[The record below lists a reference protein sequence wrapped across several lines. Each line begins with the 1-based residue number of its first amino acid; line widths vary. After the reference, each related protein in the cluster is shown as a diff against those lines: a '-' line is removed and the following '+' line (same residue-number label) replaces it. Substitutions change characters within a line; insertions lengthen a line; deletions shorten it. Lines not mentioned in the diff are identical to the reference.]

1 VAFRADANGLA
12 IFLRY
17 QMMEFCVVPAESEQ
31 PEIAL
36 PAEAMYEALLAEQ
49 APVPFEAPATLN
61 GPGGELPVAAGAASH
76 PAVPV
81 PPNAV
86 QLKGPALKLAQNMDA
101 SLGLPVAT
109 TFRDIP
115 VRTLELRRADLNAQL
130 KNAGRTEKLSFTHV
144 TAWALVQATK
154 QFPMMGTSVLKT
166 GADVFKVVPE
176 HVNLGLAVDVERKDG
191 SRGLMVPVLKHADT
205 LGFAD
210 FLAAYEGLVDKARR
224 NKLMPD
230 DFAGTTMTLTNPGG
244 LGTVASVPRLMP
256 GQGSIIAT
264 GVIGYPP
271 EFSALDPVTIK
282 QLGIAK
288 IMTMTSTYDHRVIQG
303 AESGSFLRLV
313 EQLLQG
319 DGGFYEEIAGQ
330 LGIAL
335 GENPD
340 VSARVSPTGQGG
352 TPAARAHDDVSGTA
366 SSSPDH
372 ASLAEVAAAMGL
384 VKAFR
389 THGHLAARLDPLG
402 ARPPGDPSLDP
413 ASLGLTPE
421 IMATIPADVL
431 RIGVPGATLVEALPN
446 LQQTYC
452 GSIAYEVEHLASHEK
467 RLWLREQIESG
478 AHRRALTPGDAKLV
492 LVRLTAVEGMERFLD
507 KAYLGAKR
515 FSIEGVDIM
524 VPMLDLV
531 IELAGE
537 AGVRN
542 LVLGMAHRG
551 RLNVLAHTVGRPYDV
566 ILSEFE
572 GNKGDATPDGGTGD
586 VKYHHGADG
595 GFLTASGRAVKVT
608 LLANP
613 SHLEYVDPV
622 VNGRARAEQTNRHNR
637 DAQLDATAALP
648 VAIHGDAAFPGQGV
662 VAETLNLANLAG
674 YSTGGTVH
682 LIANN
687 QIGFTTDP
695 REARSTRYSSD
706 LAKGF
711 DIPIIHVN
719 ADDAPACLAA
729 VRLAMAYRL
738 KFHGDVLIDLVGYR
752 RHGHNEGDEASFT
765 QPIMA
770 AKIKVHP
777 TLRQQY
783 AMTLERA
790 GVIAAGEADALV
802 RKAYDHL
809 LDIQTSFR
817 ESHVARATVVTAAP
831 EPVTPGGFDTGVAAE
846 QLTLINEQL
855 LTWPSTFTVH
865 PKVNA
870 QLQRR
875 RAALTVAGGIDWGHA
890 EALALASLLVED
902 TPVRLTGQDVGR
914 GTFSHRHMVLHD
926 ISNGQT
932 FAPIQALP
940 EATATIEV
948 HNSPLSELA
957 CIGFEYGYATTA
969 SDTLVLWEAQYGDF
983 VNGAEVM
990 LDQFIAAGYSKWGV
1004 TSRLTLLLP
1013 HGYEGGGPEH
1023 SSGRV
1028 ERFLQ
1033 AAAEGNIRIANCTTP
1048 AQYFHLLRRQAKWSV
1063 QRPLVVMTPK
1073 SLLRRKEAGSSL
1085 ADLASGSFQTV
1096 LDDGA
1101 IHERRAS
1108 ARALVLCSGKVYYDL
1123 LAEAVKRG
1131 DERPPIARVEQ
1142 LYPFPDREL
1151 TELLSGYPS
1160 LTEVVWTQEEPRN
1173 MGPWTFMEQ
1182 RLSPILPPG
1191 VYLRYVGRPERAAPS
1206 EGYSSA
1212 HAMEQARIVA
1222 EALSAG
1228 SSPVKARA

>member
-1 VAFRADANGLA
+1 
-12 IFLRY
+12 
-17 QMMEFCVVPAESEQ
+17 VVPADSEQ
-31 PEIAL
+31 PAVAI

-49 APVPFEAPATLN
+49 TPVPFEAGNSPAAAPQAATTPATSAAA
-61 GPGGELPVAAGAASH
+61 PV
-76 PAVPV
+76 VPV
-81 PPNAV
+81 PATAV
-86 QLKGPALKLAQNMDA
+86 QLKGPALKLAQNMEA
-101 SLGLPVAT
+101 SLSLPVAT

-115 VRTLELRRADLNAQL
+115 VRILEARRAELNAAL
-130 KNAGRTEKLSFTHV
+130 KNAGRSEKLSFTHLI
-144 TAWALVQATK
+144 AWALVQGTK
-154 QFPMMGTSVLKT
+154 QFPNMGTSVLKS
-166 GADVFKVVPE
+166 GPDSYKVVPE
-176 HVNLGLAVDVERKDG
+176 DVSLGLAVDVERKDG
-191 SRGLMVPVLKHADT
+191 TRGLVVPVLKKAGA
-205 LGFAD
+205 LGFAE
-210 FLAAYEGLVDKARR
+210 FLAAYEAIVDKARH

-230 DFAGTTMTLTNPGG
+230 DFAGATMTLTNPGG

-256 GQGSIIAT
+256 GQGTIIAT
-264 GVIGYPP
+264 GSIAYPP
-271 EFSALDPVTIK
+271 EFSSMDPAQVK
-282 QLGIAK
+282 QLGLAK
-288 IMTMTSTYDHRVIQG
+288 VMTMTSTYDHRVIQG

-313 EQLLQG
+313 DQLLQG
-319 DGGFYEEIAGQ
+319 EAQFYEEIATQ
-330 LGIAL
+330 LSLVLSPAPQGSGPPVSAGTQAL
-335 GENPD
+335 VVPRSSQSD
-340 VSARVSPTGQGG
+340 VSLGQ
-352 TPAARAHDDVSGTA
+352 
-366 SSSPDH
+366 
-372 ASLAEVAAAMGL
+372 VAAAMGL

-402 ARPPGDPSLDP
+402 ANPPGDPSLDP
-413 ASLGLTPE
+413 ATLGLTTA
-421 IMATIPADVL
+421 IMATIPSDIL
-431 RIGVPGATLVEALPN
+431 RIGVPGATLADALPN
-446 LQQTYC
+446 LQRTYC
-452 GSIAYEVEHLASHEK
+452 GSIAYEMEHLASHEK
-467 RLWLREQIESG
+467 RLGLREQIESDR
-478 AHRRALTPGDAKLV
+478 HRTPLSAADAKAL

-531 IELAGE
+531 TELAGD
-537 AGVRN
+537 AAIRN
-542 LVLGMAHRG
+542 IVLGMAHRG
-551 RLNVLAHTVGRPYDV
+551 RLNVLAHTVGRPYEV

-572 GNKGDATPDGGTGD
+572 GNKGDPTPDGGTGD

-595 GFLTASGRAVKVT
+595 AFLTKSGRGVTVT
-608 LLANP
+608 LIANP
-613 SHLEYVDPV
+613 SHLEFVDPV
-622 VNGRARAEQTNRHNR
+622 VNGRARAEQTDRHNR
-637 DAQLDATAALP
+637 EAQLDVSAALS

-662 VAETLNLANLAG
+662 VAETLNLGNLAG
-674 YSTGGTVH
+674 YSTGGTLH

-738 KFHGDVLIDLVGYR
+738 RFNGDVLIDLVGYR

-770 AKIKVHP
+770 AKIKAHP

-783 AMTLERA
+783 AVQLEQGGMVA
-790 GVIAAGEADALV
+790 TGEADALV
-802 RKAYDHL
+802 DKAYTNL
-809 LDIQTSFR
+809 LELQTAFR
-817 ESHVARATVVTAAP
+817 AADRGAERVVVAAA
-831 EPVTPGGFDTGVAAE
+831 EPPAPGSFDTGVPAE
-846 QLTLINEQL
+846 RLTELNAQL
-855 LTWPSTFTVH
+855 LSWPADFAVH

-870 QLQRR
+870 LLQRR
-875 RAALTVAGGIDWGHA
+875 RSGLDAANGIDWGHA
-890 EALALASLLVED
+890 EALALASLLVEE

-914 GTFSHRHMVLHD
+914 ATFSQRHMVLHD
-926 ISNGQT
+926 VNNGKT

-940 EATATIEV
+940 NTTTRLEV

-957 CIGFEYGYATTA
+957 CIGFEYGYAMTA
-969 SDTLVLWEAQYGDF
+969 TDALVLWEAQYGDF
-983 VNGAEVM
+983 VNGAQVM
-990 LDQFIAAGYSKWGV
+990 LDQFITSGFSKWGV

-1063 QRPLVVMTPK
+1063 QRPLVIMTPK
-1073 SLLRRKEAGSSL
+1073 ALLRKKEAGSSL
-1085 ADLASGSFQTV
+1085 ADFTSGAFRTV
-1096 LDDGA
+1096 LDDSS
-1101 IHERRAS
+1101 IHEQRAS

-1123 LAEAVKRG
+1123 LAEAQKRG
-1131 DERPPIARVEQ
+1131 EEHPPIARVEQ
-1142 LYPFPDREL
+1142 LYPFPDHEI
-1151 TELLSGYPS
+1151 TELLSRYPS

-1191 VYLRYVGRPERAAPS
+1191 VYLRYVGRPERASPS
-1206 EGYSSA
+1206 EGYTSA
-1212 HAMEQARIVA
+1212 HAIEQARIVA
-1222 EALSAG
+1222 EALGAG
-1228 SSPVKARA
+1228 SSPVKART

>member
-1 VAFRADANGLA
+1 MG
-12 IFLRY
+12 
-17 QMMEFCVVPAESEQ
+17 PAESEQ

-49 APVPFEAPATLN
+49 APVPIESRATSPAQS
-61 GPGGELPVAAGAASH
+61 PAAAQPSVV
-76 PAVPV
+76 AVPA
-81 PPNAV
+81 NAI
-86 QLKGPALKLAQNMDA
+86 QLKGPALKLAQNMEA
-101 SLGLPVAT
+101 SLALPVAT
-109 TFRDIP
+109 TFRDIA
-115 VRTLELRRADLNAQL
+115 VRALEARRAELNAQL
-130 KNAGRTEKLSFTHV
+130 KSAGRTEKLSFTHLI
-144 TAWALVQATK
+144 AWALVQASK
-154 QFPMMGTSVLKT
+154 QFPMMGTSVLKS
-166 GADVFKVVPE
+166 GADTFKVVPE

-191 SRGLMVPVLKHADT
+191 SRGLVVPVLKRADT
-205 LGFAD
+205 LGFAE
-210 FLAAYEGLVDKARR
+210 FLAAYEGVVDKARH

-230 DFAGTTMTLTNPGG
+230 DFAGATMTLTNPGG

-256 GQGSIIAT
+256 GQGTIIAT
-264 GVIGYPP
+264 GSIAYPP
-271 EFSALDPVTIK
+271 EFSSVDPATIK

-288 IMTMTSTYDHRVIQG
+288 VMTMTSTYDHRVIQG

-313 EQLLQG
+313 DQMLQG
-319 DGGFYEEIAGQ
+319 EEDFYQGVAT
-330 LGIAL
+330 AL
-335 GENPD
+335 NVA
-340 VSARVSPTGQGG
+340 VSAAPQNDVAPRAPEAPRVAPGD
-352 TPAARAHDDVSGTA
+352 AALRYDRAA
-366 SSSPDH
+366 
-372 ASLAEVAAAMGL
+372 LAPVAAAMGL

-389 THGHLAARLDPLG
+389 THGHLAAPLDPLG
-402 ARPPGDPSLDP
+402 ALPPGDPALDP

-421 IMATIPADVL
+421 IMASIPADIL
-431 RIGVPGATLVEALPN
+431 RIGVAGATLADALPN

-452 GSIAYEVEHLASHEK
+452 GPIAYEVEHLASHVK

-478 AHRRALTPGDAKLV
+478 AHRKALTPDEAKVV
-492 LVRLTAVEGMERFLD
+492 LSRLTAVEGMERFLD

-537 AGVRN
+537 AGIRN

-551 RLNVLAHTVGRPYDV
+551 RLNVLAHTVGRPYEV

-586 VKYHHGADG
+586 VKYHHGAEG
-595 GFLTASGRAVKVT
+595 AFLTASGNVVKVT

-613 SHLEYVDPV
+613 SHLEFVDPV
-622 VNGRARAEQTNRHNR
+622 VNGRARAEQTDRHNR
-637 DAQLDATAALP
+637 DARLDTSAALP

-662 VAETLNLANLAG
+662 VAETLNLSNLAG
-674 YSTGGTVH
+674 YSTGGTLH

-695 REARSTRYSSD
+695 REGRSTRYSSD

-729 VRLAMAYRL
+729 VRLAMAYRQ
-738 KFHGDVLIDLVGYR
+738 KFNGDVLIDLVGYR
-752 RHGHNEGDEASFT
+752 RHGHNETDEAAFT

-770 AKIKVHP
+770 AKIKAHP
-777 TLRQQY
+777 TLRQRY
-783 AMTLERA
+783 AVALDK
-790 GVIAAGEADALV
+790 GGIIAANEADEMV
-802 RKAYDHL
+802 TSAYNHL
-809 LDIQTSFR
+809 LEIQTAYRSSR
-817 ESHVARATVVTAAP
+817 SGPEAATGTPP
-831 EPVTPGGFDTGVAAE
+831 EPVTPGAFETGVPAE
-846 QLTLINEQL
+846 QLTALNEQL
-855 LTWPSTFTVH
+855 LVWPSTFTVH
-865 PKVNA
+865 PKVNSM
-870 QLQRR
+870 LQRR
-875 RAALTVAGGIDWGHA
+875 RTGLNAPNGIDWGHA
-890 EALALASLLVED
+890 EALALASLLVEN

-926 ISNGQT
+926 VANGQT
-932 FAPIQALP
+932 YAPIQALT
-940 EATATIEV
+940 EANATLEV

-957 CIGFEYGYATTA
+957 CIGFEYGYAMTA
-969 SDTLVLWEAQYGDF
+969 TDTLVLWEAQYGDF
-983 VNGAEVM
+983 VNGAQVM
-990 LDQFIAAGYSKWGV
+990 LDQFIAAGFSKWGV

-1013 HGYEGGGPEH
+1013 HGYEGSGPEH

-1033 AAAEGNIRIANCTTP
+1033 AAAEGNIRVVNCTTP
-1048 AQYFHLLRRQAKWSV
+1048 AQYFHLLRRQAKWAV

-1073 SLLRRKEAGSSL
+1073 SMLRSKEAGSSL
-1085 ADLASGSFQTV
+1085 ADLATGSFRTV

-1101 IHERRAS
+1101 INDRRAS

-1123 LAEAVKRG
+1123 LAEAAKRG

-1142 LYPFPDREL
+1142 LYPFPDHEL
-1151 TELLSGYPS
+1151 RELLSRYPS
-1160 LTEVVWTQEEPRN
+1160 LTEVVWAQEEPRN

-1206 EGYSSA
+1206 EGYLSA
-1212 HAMEQARIVA
+1212 HKVEQARIVE
-1222 EALSAG
+1222 EALNAG
-1228 SSPVKARA
+1228 SSTVKART

>member
-1 VAFRADANGLA
+1 LV
-12 IFLRY
+12 
-17 QMMEFCVVPAESEQ
+17 EFPVVPADSEF
-31 PEIAL
+31 PEVAL
-36 PAEAMYEALLAEQ
+36 PAEAMYEAFLAEQ
-49 APVPFEAPATLN
+49 SQVPVESKAAASAPA
-61 GPGGELPVAAGAASH
+61 ASASAPLASPIVSV
-76 PAVPV
+76 PAS
-81 PPNAV
+81 AV
-86 QLKGPALKLAQNMDA
+86 LLKGPALKLAQNMEA
-101 SLGLPVAT
+101 SLALPVAT

-115 VRTLELRRADLNAQL
+115 VRVLEARRAELNSLL
-130 KNAGRTEKLSFTHV
+130 KGAGRTEKLSFTHLI
-144 TAWALVQATK
+144 AWALVQGTR
-154 QFPMMGTSVLKT
+154 QFAMMGTSVLKS
-166 GADVFKVVPE
+166 GAETYKVVPE
-176 HVNLGLAVDVERKDG
+176 HANLGLAVDVERKDG
-191 SRGLMVPVLKHADT
+191 SRGLVVPVLKRADT
-205 LGFAD
+205 LAFAE
-210 FLAAYEGLVDKARR
+210 FLAAYEAIVDKARH

-230 DFAGTTMTLTNPGG
+230 DFTGATMTLTNPGG

-256 GQGSIIAT
+256 GQGTIIAT
-264 GVIGYPP
+264 GSIAFPP
-271 EFSALDPVTIK
+271 EFSSVDPATIK
-282 QLGIAK
+282 QLGVSK

-313 EQLLQG
+313 DQMLQG
-319 DGGFYEEIAGQ
+319 ENGFYQEIAAQ
-330 LGIAL
+330 LSL
-335 GENPD
+335 
-340 VSARVSPTGQGG
+340 VLSPAKRDEGPQAPVRTPTLEVPRYAQDEGG
-352 TPAARAHDDVSGTA
+352 VKLSH
-366 SSSPDH
+366 
-372 ASLAEVAAAMGL
+372 VAAGMGL

-389 THGHLAARLDPLG
+389 THGHLAAHLDPLG
-402 ARPPGDPSLDP
+402 ALPPGDPSLDP
-413 ASLGLTPE
+413 ATLGLTPE
-421 IMATIPADVL
+421 IMATIPTSIL
-431 RIGVPGATLVEALPN
+431 RVGVPGDTLAEALPN
-446 LQQTYC
+446 LQQIYC

-478 AHRRALTPGDAKLV
+478 VNRKALTSDEAKV
-492 LVRLTAVEGMERFLD
+492 LLIRLTAVEGMERFLD

-531 IELAGE
+531 TELAGD

-551 RLNVLAHTVGRPYDV
+551 RLNVLTHNVGRPYEV

-586 VKYHHGADG
+586 VKYHHGAEG
-595 GFLTASGRAVKVT
+595 AFLTASGRAVKVT

-613 SHLEYVDPV
+613 SHLEFVDPV
-622 VNGRARAEQTNRHNR
+622 INGRARAEQKNRHDR
-637 DAQLDATAALP
+637 DANLDASAALP
-648 VAIHGDAAFPGQGV
+648 VSIHGDAAFPGQGV
-662 VAETLNLANLAG
+662 VAETLNLGNLAG
-674 YSTGGTVH
+674 YSTGGTLH
-682 LIANN
+682 IIANN
-687 QIGFTTDP
+687 QVGFTTDP

-719 ADDAPACLAA
+719 ADDAVACLAA

-738 KFHGDVLIDLVGYR
+738 RFQADVLIDLVGYR

-783 AMTLERA
+783 AAALEAA
-790 GVIAAGEADALV
+790 GTIAAGEGNTLV
-802 RKAYDHL
+802 DKAYTHL
-809 LDIQTSFR
+809 LEIQTAFR
-817 ESHVARATVVTAAP
+817 AAHNAAESVVITPP
-831 EPVTPGGFDTGVAAE
+831 EPMTPGDFDTGVAAE
-846 QLTLINEQL
+846 QLTALNEQL
-855 LTWPSTFTVH
+855 LVWPQEFAVH
-865 PKVNA
+865 PKVNT

-875 RAALTVAGGIDWGHA
+875 RTALTVAAGIDWGHA

-902 TPVRLTGQDVGR
+902 IPVRLTGQDVGR
-914 GTFSHRHMVLHD
+914 GTFAHRHMVLHD
-926 ISNGQT
+926 VHNGRT

-940 EATATIEV
+940 NATATLEV

-957 CIGFEYGYATTA
+957 CIGFEYGYAMTA
-969 SDTLVLWEAQYGDF
+969 TDTLVLWEAQYGDF
-983 VNGAEVM
+983 VNGAQVM
-990 LDQFIAAGYSKWGV
+990 LDQFIGSGFSKWGV

-1013 HGYEGGGPEH
+1013 HGYEGSGPEH

-1063 QRPLVVMTPK
+1063 QRPLVIMTPK
-1073 SLLRRKEAGSSL
+1073 SLLRKKEAGSSL

-1096 LDDGA
+1096 LDDSA
-1101 IHERRAS
+1101 IQERRAS
-1108 ARALVLCSGKVYYDL
+1108 ARALVLCSGKVFYDL
-1123 LAEAVKRG
+1123 LAEANKRG
-1131 DERPPIARVEQ
+1131 EERPPIARVEQ

-1151 TELLSGYPS
+1151 TELLSKYPS

-1173 MGPWTFMEQ
+1173 MGPWNFMEQ

-1206 EGYSSA
+1206 EGYTSA
-1212 HAMEQARIVA
+1212 HVIEQARIVN
-1222 EALSAG
+1222 EALAAG
-1228 SSPVKARA
+1228 SSPVKART

>member
-1 VAFRADANGLA
+1 
-12 IFLRY
+12 
-17 QMMEFCVVPAESEQ
+17 MVPADSEQ
-31 PEIAL
+31 PEVAL

-49 APVPFEAPATLN
+49 SQVPFESTKAPAAPLV
-61 GPGGELPVAAGAASH
+61 LPVLSGSEGSASEGSA
-76 PAVPV
+76 PAVTM
-81 PPNAV
+81 PPSAV
-86 QLKGPALKLAQNMDA
+86 RLKGPALKLAQNMDA
-101 SLGLPVAT
+101 SLALPVAT

-115 VRTLELRRADLNAQL
+115 VRALESGRAELNAQL
-130 KNAGRTEKLSFTHV
+130 KSDGRTEKLSFTHLI
-144 TAWALVQATK
+144 AWALVQATK
-154 QFPMMGTSVLKT
+154 QFPMMGSTVLKS
-166 GADVFKVVPE
+166 GADTFKVVAE
-176 HVNLGLAVDVERKDG
+176 HANLGLAVDVERKDG
-191 SRGLMVPVLKHADT
+191 SRGLVVPVLKRADT
-205 LGFAD
+205 LGFAE
-210 FLAAYEGLVDKARR
+210 FLAAYEAIVDKARN

-264 GVIGYPP
+264 GSIAFPP
-271 EFSALDPVTIK
+271 EFSSMDAAAIK
-282 QLGIAK
+282 QLGISK

-313 EQLLQG
+313 DQLLQG
-319 DGGFYEEIAGQ
+319 EGGFYEGVGA
-330 LGIAL
+330 AL
-335 GENPD
+335 G
-340 VSARVSPTGQGG
+340 VSLTA
-352 TPAARAHDDVSGTA
+352 SGTQA
-366 SSSPDH
+366 DQGARL
-372 ASLAEVAAAMGL
+372 ASLARRDSTSRASRDAPSSVQLSQVAAAMGL

-389 THGHLAARLDPLG
+389 THGHLAAHLDPLG

-413 ASLGLTPE
+413 TTLGLTPA
-421 IMATIPADVL
+421 IMAMIPTAIL
-431 RIGVPGATLVEALPN
+431 RVGVPGDTLADALPN

-467 RLWLREQIESG
+467 RIWLREQIESG
-478 AHRRALTPGDAKLV
+478 IHRTALTADEAKVALG
-492 LVRLTAVEGMERFLD
+492 RLTAVEGMERFLD
-507 KAYLGAKR
+507 KAYLAAKR

-531 IELAGE
+531 TELAGE
-537 AGVRN
+537 AGVRTI
-542 LVLGMAHRG
+542 VLGMAHRG
-551 RLNVLAHTVGRPYDV
+551 RLNVLAHTVGRPYEV

-572 GNKGDATPDGGTGD
+572 GNRGDATPDGGTGD
-586 VKYHHGADG
+586 VKYHHGAEG
-595 GFLTASGRAVKVT
+595 AFLTGSGRVVKVT

-613 SHLEYVDPV
+613 SHLEFVDPV
-622 VNGRARAEQTNRHNR
+622 VNGRARAEQTDRHNR
-637 DAQLDATAALP
+637 DAQLDASAALP

-662 VAETLNLANLAG
+662 VAETLNLSNLAG
-674 YSTGGTVH
+674 YSTGGTLH

-687 QIGFTTDP
+687 QVGFTTDP

-738 KFHGDVLIDLVGYR
+738 RFHGDVLIDLVGYR

-770 AKIKVHP
+770 AKIKVQP

-783 AMTLERA
+783 ATILEQA
-790 GVIAAGEADALV
+790 GVIAPGEADALV
-802 RKAYDHL
+802 DKAYTHL
-809 LDIQTSFR
+809 LEIQTTFR
-817 ESHVARATVVTAAP
+817 ASHNAAAAVVVIP
-831 EPVTPGGFDTGVAAE
+831 PQPVTPGEFDTGVPAE
-846 QLTLINEQL
+846 QLIALNDQL
-855 LTWPSTFTVH
+855 LMWPSEFTVH
-865 PKVNA
+865 PKVNT

-875 RAALTVAGGIDWGHA
+875 RAALSGTDGIDWGHA
-890 EALALASLLVED
+890 EALALASLLIED
-902 TPVRLTGQDVGR
+902 IPVRLTGQDVAR

-926 ISNGQT
+926 VNNGRT

-940 EATATIEV
+940 QATATLEV

-957 CIGFEYGYATTA
+957 CIGFEYGYAMTA
-969 SDTLVLWEAQYGDF
+969 TDALVMWEAQYGDF
-983 VNGAEVM
+983 VNGAQVM
-990 LDQFIAAGYSKWGV
+990 LDQFVAAGFSKWGV

-1013 HGYEGGGPEH
+1013 HGYEGSGPEH

-1033 AAAEGNIRIANCTTP
+1033 AAAEGNIRVANCTTS

-1073 SLLRRKEAGSSL
+1073 SLLRKKEAYASL
-1085 ADLASGSFQTV
+1085 ADLTGGAFQTI
-1096 LDDGA
+1096 LDDSA

-1123 LAEAVKRG
+1123 LTEANKRG

-1151 TELLSGYPS
+1151 TELLSRYPS
-1160 LTEVVWTQEEPRN
+1160 LTEVVWAQEEPRN

-1206 EGYSSA
+1206 EGYSTA
-1212 HAMEQARIVA
+1212 HMVEQARIVA

-1228 SSPVKARA
+1228 SSPVKTRA